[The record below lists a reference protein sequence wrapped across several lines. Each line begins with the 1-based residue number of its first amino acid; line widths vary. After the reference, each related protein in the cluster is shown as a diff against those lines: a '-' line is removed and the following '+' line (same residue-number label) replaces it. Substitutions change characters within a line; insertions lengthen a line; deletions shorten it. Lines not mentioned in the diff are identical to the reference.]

1 VIGTLYGVGQ
11 QIPGLLW
18 SRPTRRPKYTREQI
32 SATALAIADAEGIE
46 AVTMRRIATDL
57 GAGTMTIYHY
67 VASKADLIALM
78 LDAIMAEQFAAPEDL
93 PADDWRT
100 ALTAI
105 AHRTRAMLRRHP
117 WALTGF
123 AGASGSGAAGPQ
135 TLRHFEQSLAAVAS
149 TGLPPEDRM
158 DLIAAVDDYVAGFVL
173 KSDREP
179 GLESVPESMAKEA
192 NEYLD
197 QLLDGGEYPHVA
209 QLLGE
214 GDRFAALLRVG
225 RAYDADQRFER
236 GLRRLLDGVAAEIAR
251 TV

>member
-1 VIGTLYGVGQ
+1 MGQ

-18 SRPTRRPKYTREQI
+18 ARPTRRPKYTRETI

-46 AVTMRRIATDL
+46 AVTMRRIAADL

-78 LDAIMAEQFAAPEDL
+78 IDAIMAEQLADPEEL
-93 PADDWRT
+93 PAGDWRG

-105 AHRTRAMLRRHP
+105 AYRTRAMLRRHS
-117 WALTGF
+117 WALSGF
-123 AGASGSGAAGPQ
+123 AGASGGGAAGPHA
-135 TLRHFEQSLAAVAS
+135 LRHFEQSLAAVAS

-158 DLIAAVDDYVAGFVL
+158 DVIAAIDDYVAGFVL

-197 QLLDGGEYPHVA
+197 QLLDSGAYPHVA
-209 QLLGE
+209 QLLGT
-214 GDRFAALLRVG
+214 GDRFAELLRVG
-225 RAYDADQRFER
+225 STYDADQRFER

-251 TV
+251 AATA